1 MENRKRLPS
10 DRELINK
17 RAATPRLALLT
28 SKKIIISKILDLT
41 RNAPVIDI
49 YFFQNII

>member
-1 MENRKRLPS
+1 MENRKQIPS
-10 DRELINK
+10 EREFINE

-41 RNAPVIDI
+41 RNAPGIDI
-49 YFFQNII
+49 

>member
-1 MENRKRLPS
+1 MENRNRLPS
-10 DRELINK
+10 DRELINE

-41 RNAPVIDI
+41 RNAPGIDI
-49 YFFQNII
+49 

>member
-10 DRELINK
+10 DREIKNE

-41 RNAPVIDI
+41 RNAPALTFS
-49 YFFQNII
+49 FFKI